1 MDTTI
6 NYASYYELIGRN
18 KTDTVLLQLQELL
31 PAFKSELVQLQRR
44 LYAVKKEKNQGTI
57 SSENYLLENNQI
69 NSSLLA
75 FLDRI
80 SKGQEGEARQSLLA
94 EDTLNEAINELID
107 NQLKFS
113 DGSIRENKLFRRAV
127 GLLFLA
133 AIAFSVIVAYNHF
146 DFLDDK
152 LEVMHMLGAN
162 ILLYI
167 GIGVLSLYALSLMI
181 RGNLLNQNLLHFSRK
196 TLKL

>member
-1 MDTTI
+1 MQTI
-6 NYASYYELIGRN
+6 NYTAYYDLIARN
-18 KTDTVLLQLQELL
+18 KTDKVLMQLQELL

-44 LYAVKKEKNQGTI
+44 LYAVNNEKNQGTI
-57 SSENYLLENNQI
+57 SNENYLIENNQI

-80 SKGQEGEARQSLLA
+80 SKGQEGEARKSLSE
-94 EDTLNEAINELID
+94 EDKLGEAINELID

-113 DGSIRENKLFRRAV
+113 DSSVRENRLFRRAV
-127 GLLFLA
+127 GLLFLI
-133 AIAFSVIVAYNHF
+133 AIAFSIFVAFNHF
-146 DFLDDK
+146 EFLNDK
-152 LEVMHMLGAN
+152 IHVIQLLGAN

-167 GIGVLSLYALSLMI
+167 CIAVLALYALSLI
-181 RGNLLNQNLLHFSRK
+181 IKGNLLNQNLLHFSRK